1 MTTNIREKIKNEF
14 EKDFFQAY
22 EQLSFWKIDG
32 KCKETQ
38 KHQTFDDWKKKKLI
52 GVRTKSSYNKAVFRK
67 SIGKRNV
74 KRRSSHE

>member
-1 MTTNIREKIKNEF
+1 MTKNIREKIKNEF

-38 KHQTFDDWKKKKLI
+38 KHQTFDDMKEEEIIWC
-52 GVRTKSSYNKAVFRK
+52 
-67 SIGKRNV
+67 RNQIIIQ
-74 KRRSSHE
+74 